1 MFDLAEMLKNAN
13 VPESGTSPAPKL
25 LELPLDDIHADA
37 RNFYSMDAGSLDEL
51 AASIELVGLQQ
62 PLLVRRDGGGY
73 TVVSGHR
80 RLAALTRLHAE
91 GKGFDNVPCLL
102 DESARSEA
110 WQELALI
117 YGNSATRKLSSAD
130 LAEQAKRVTELL
142 YKLKEEGVEFP
153 GRMRDH
159 VAEACST
166 TKTKLAMLKC
176 IDEKLTDERARLSWK
191 AGKMADASAYALS
204 KLEPWRQKLI
214 CDAFAELSRE
224 KSVDWIPE
232 WRIREKN
239 GNIENLLKI
248 KCPLGGACNGL
259 ERRML
264 KKPYIS
270 ANCECSCC
278 KDCADIANCAG
289 SCLFCDEE
297 KAERKELDKAKRQE
311 LDKAKR
317 ESAIK
322 RKAEA
327 AEAAELA
334 EALWDRIGD
343 LCGKNRVEPDSV
355 YWLLDPEYEVPEEDI
370 SLALV
375 GKQDFSDAFFAPFSL
390 TIDQLKAIKHACRIF
405 RADANTLLG
414 IDLMDEEDANDEN

>member
-13 VPESGTSPAPKL
+13 VPDSGTSSAPKL
-25 LELPLDDIHADA
+25 IDLPLDDIHADA
-37 RNFYSMDAGSLDEL
+37 RNFYSMDAAALDEL

-80 RLAALTRLHAE
+80 RLAALTKLHAE
-91 GKGFDNVPCLL
+91 GKGFDNVPCLI

-159 VAEACST
+159 VAKACNT

-176 IDEKLTDERARLSWK
+176 IDEKLADERARQSWK

-214 CDAFAELSRE
+214 YDACAELSHV
-224 KSVDWIPE
+224 KGVDWIAE
-232 WRIREKN
+232 WRIKEKN
-239 GNIENLLKI
+239 ANIENLLKI
-248 KCPLGGACNGL
+248 KCPLGGACNNI

-264 KKPYIS
+264 EKPYIG
-270 ANCECSCC
+270 ANCEKSCC

-289 SCLFCDEE
+289 SCLFCDKE
-297 KAERKELDKAKRQE
+297 KAERKEQDKAKRQE
-311 LDKAKR
+311 AT
-317 ESAIK
+317 AK
-322 RKAEA
+322 RKAED
-327 AEAAELA
+327 AEKAELA
-334 EALWDRIGD
+334 AALWDRIGD
-343 LCGKNRVEPDSV
+343 LCEKNKVEPDSV
-355 YWLLDPEYEVPEEDI
+355 YRLLDPEWNVSEGDI
-370 SLALV
+370 SLALI

-390 TIDQLKAIKHACRIF
+390 TVDQLKTIKHACRIF
-405 RADANTLLG
+405 RTDANILLG
-414 IDLMDEEDANDEN
+414 IDLMNEEETEDEP

>member
-13 VPESGTSPAPKL
+13 VPDSGTSSAPKL
-25 LELPLDDIHADA
+25 VELPLDDIRADE
-37 RNFYSMDAGSLDEL
+37 RNFYSVDSASLDEL

-80 RLAALTRLHAE
+80 RLAALTKLHAE

-159 VAEACST
+159 VAKACNT

-176 IDEKLTDERARLSWK
+176 IDEKLTDERARQSWK

-214 CDAFAELSRE
+214 YDACADLSHV
-224 KSVDWIPE
+224 KGVDWIAE
-232 WRIREKN
+232 WRIKEKN
-239 GNIENLLKI
+239 ANIENLLKI
-248 KCPLGGACNGL
+248 KCPLGGACNGI

-264 KKPYIS
+264 KKPYIG
-270 ANCECSCC
+270 ANCEESCC

-289 SCLFCDEE
+289 SCLFCDQE

-311 LDKAKR
+311 A
-317 ESAIK
+317 AAK
-322 RKAEA
+322 RKAEDA
-327 AEAAELA
+327 ANAELA
-334 EALWDRIGD
+334 AALWDRLGD
-343 LCGKNRVEPDSV
+343 LCGMNKVEPDSV
-355 YWLLDPEYEVPEEDI
+355 RYLLDPEIDECEDDI
-370 SLALV
+370 FLALA
-375 GKQDFSDAFFAPFSL
+375 GKQDFSDACFFPFSL
-390 TIDQLKAIKHACRIF
+390 TIDQIKAIKQACRIF
-405 RADANTLLG
+405 RTDADTLLG
-414 IDLMDEEDANDEN
+414 IDLMDEENENNEN

>member
-13 VPESGTSPAPKL
+13 VPDSGTSSAPKL
-25 LELPLDDIHADA
+25 IELPLDDIRADA
-37 RNFYSMDAGSLDEL
+37 RNFYSMDATALDEL

-159 VAEACST
+159 VAEACNS

-214 CDAFAELSRE
+214 CDACAELNRE

-232 WRIREKN
+232 WRIKEKN
-239 GNIENLLKI
+239 ANIEHLLKI
-248 KCPLGGACNGL
+248 KCPLGGACNDI

-264 KKPYIS
+264 KKPYIG
-270 ANCECSCC
+270 ANCEKSCC

-289 SCLFCDEE
+289 SCLFCDKE
-297 KAERKELDKAKRQE
+297 KAARKEQDKAKRQE
-311 LDKAKR
+311 A
-317 ESAIK
+317 AAK

-334 EALWDRIGD
+334 AALWDRIGD
-343 LCGKNRVEPDSV
+343 LCEKNKVEPDSV
-355 YWLLDPEYEVPEEDI
+355 YRLLDPEYEVTEGDI
-370 SLALV
+370 FLALF
-375 GKQDFSDAFFAPFSL
+375 GKQDFSDDYFAPFSL

-405 RADANTLLG
+405 RTDANTLLG
-414 IDLMDEEDANDEN
+414 IDLMNEEDANDEN

>member
-13 VPESGTSPAPKL
+13 VPDSGTSSAPKL
-25 LELPLDDIHADA
+25 IELPLDDIRADA
-37 RNFYSMDAGSLDEL
+37 RNFYSMDAAALDEL

-80 RLAALTRLHAE
+80 RLAALTKLHAE

-159 VAEACST
+159 VAEACNS

-176 IDEKLTDERARLSWK
+176 IDAKLTDERARLSWK

-204 KLEPWRQKLI
+204 KLEPWRQNLI
-214 CDAFAELSRE
+214 CDACAELNRE

-232 WRIREKN
+232 WRIKEKN
-239 GNIENLLKI
+239 ANIENLLKI

-264 KKPYIS
+264 KKPYIG
-270 ANCECSCC
+270 ANCEKSCC
-278 KDCADIANCAG
+278 KDCVDISNCAG
-289 SCLFCDEE
+289 SCLFCDKE
-297 KAERKELDKAKRQE
+297 KAERKEQDKAKRQE
-311 LDKAKR
+311 A
-317 ESAIK
+317 AAK
-322 RKAEA
+322 RKAEDA
-327 AEAAELA
+327 AAADLLTV
-334 EALWDRIGD
+334 LWVRLGD
-343 LCGKNRVEPDSV
+343 FCEENGVEPESV
-355 YWLLDPEYEVPEEDI
+355 FQMLDPEFSADDI
-370 SLALV
+370 AGALA
-375 GKQDFSDAFFAPFSL
+375 GSCDFCASDVAPFSL
-390 TIDQLKAIKHACRIF
+390 TIEQLKAIKQACRIF
-405 RADANTLLG
+405 RTDADTLLG

>member
-1 MFDLAEMLKNAN
+1 MFDLAEMLKNTN
-13 VPESGTSPAPKL
+13 VPESGTSSAPKL
-25 LELPLDDIHADA
+25 IELPLDDIHADA

-51 AASIELVGLQQ
+51 TASIELVGLQQ

-91 GKGFDNVPCLL
+91 GKGFDSVPCLL

-214 CDAFAELSRE
+214 CGACAELNRE

-232 WRIREKN
+232 WRIKEKN
-239 GNIENLLKI
+239 ANIEHLLKI
-248 KCPLGGACNGL
+248 KCPLGGACNDI
-259 ERRML
+259 ERRLL
-264 KKPYIS
+264 KMPYI
-270 ANCECSCC
+270 ATNCEESCC

-289 SCLFCDEE
+289 SCLFCDKE
-297 KAERKELDKAKRQE
+297 KAARKEQDKAKRQE
-311 LDKAKR
+311 A
-317 ESAIK
+317 AAK

-327 AEAAELA
+327 AEAADLLSV
-334 EALWDRIGD
+334 LWVRLGD
-343 LCGKNRVEPDSV
+343 LCEENDIDPESV
-355 YWLLDPEYEVPEEDI
+355 YQMLDPEFAADDVAGA
-370 SLALV
+370 LA
-375 GKQDFSDAFFAPFSL
+375 GSCDFCSSDVAPFSL
-390 TIDQLKAIKHACRIF
+390 TVDQLKAIKQACRIF
-405 RADANTLLG
+405 RTDADTLLG
-414 IDLMDEEDANDEN
+414 IDLMDEEGGKDED

>member
-13 VPESGTSPAPKL
+13 VPDSGTSSAPKL
-25 LELPLDDIHADA
+25 IELPLDDIHADA
-37 RNFYSMDAGSLDEL
+37 RNFYSMDAAALDEL

-159 VAEACST
+159 VAKACNT

-176 IDEKLTDERARLSWK
+176 IDEKLADERARQSWK

-214 CDAFAELSRE
+214 YDACAELSHV
-224 KSVDWIPE
+224 KGVDWIAE
-232 WRIREKN
+232 WRIKEKN
-239 GNIENLLKI
+239 ANIENLLKI

-264 KKPYIS
+264 KKPYIG
-270 ANCECSCC
+270 ANCEESCC

-289 SCLFCDEE
+289 SCLFCDKE

-311 LDKAKR
+311 A
-317 ESAIK
+317 AAK
-322 RKAEA
+322 RKAEDA
-327 AEAAELA
+327 AAADLLTV
-334 EALWDRIGD
+334 LWVRLGD
-343 LCGKNRVEPDSV
+343 FCEENGVEPESV
-355 YWLLDPEYEVPEEDI
+355 FQMLDPEFSADDI
-370 SLALV
+370 AGALA
-375 GKQDFSDAFFAPFSL
+375 GSCDFCASDVAPFSL
-390 TIDQLKAIKHACRIF
+390 TIEQLKAIKQACRIF
-405 RADANTLLG
+405 RTDADTLLG
-414 IDLMDEEDANDEN
+414 IDLMDEEDENDEN

>member
-13 VPESGTSPAPKL
+13 VPDSGTSSAPKL
-25 LELPLDDIHADA
+25 IELPLDDIRADA
-37 RNFYSMDAGSLDEL
+37 RNFYSMDATALDEL

-159 VAEACST
+159 VAEACNS

-214 CDAFAELSRE
+214 CDACAELNRE

-232 WRIREKN
+232 WRIKEKN
-239 GNIENLLKI
+239 ANIENLLKI

-264 KKPYIS
+264 KKPYIG
-270 ANCECSCC
+270 ANCEKSCC
-278 KDCADIANCAG
+278 KDCVDISNCAG
-289 SCLFCDEE
+289 SCLFCDKE
-297 KAERKELDKAKRQE
+297 KAERKEQDKAKRQE
-311 LDKAKR
+311 A
-317 ESAIK
+317 AAK
-322 RKAEA
+322 RKAEDA
-327 AEAAELA
+327 AAADLLTV
-334 EALWDRIGD
+334 LWVRLGD
-343 LCGKNRVEPDSV
+343 FCEENGVEPESV
-355 YWLLDPEYEVPEEDI
+355 FQMLDPEFSADDI
-370 SLALV
+370 AGALA
-375 GKQDFSDAFFAPFSL
+375 GSCDFCASDVAPFSL
-390 TIDQLKAIKHACRIF
+390 TIEQLKAIKQACRIF
-405 RADANTLLG
+405 RTDADTLLG
-414 IDLMDEEDANDEN
+414 IDLMGEEDENDEN

>member
-13 VPESGTSPAPKL
+13 VPDSGTSSAPKL

-37 RNFYSMDAGSLDEL
+37 RNFYSMDAAALDEL

-142 YKLKEEGVEFP
+142 YKLKDEGVEFP

-159 VAEACST
+159 VAEACNS

-176 IDEKLTDERARLSWK
+176 IDEKLTDERARQSWK

-214 CDAFAELSRE
+214 CDACAELTHD
-224 KSVDWIPE
+224 KSVDWIAE
-232 WRIREKN
+232 WRIKEKN
-239 GNIENLLKI
+239 ANIENLLKI

-264 KKPYIS
+264 KKPYIG
-270 ANCECSCC
+270 ANCEKSCC

-289 SCLFCDEE
+289 SCLFCNKE
-297 KAERKELDKAKRQE
+297 KAARKEQDKAKRQE
-311 LDKAKR
+311 AT
-317 ESAIK
+317 AK
-322 RKAEA
+322 RKAED
-327 AEAAELA
+327 AEAADLLTV
-334 EALWDRIGD
+334 LWVRLGD
-343 LCGKNRVEPDSV
+343 FCEENGVEPESV
-355 YWLLDPEYEVPEEDI
+355 FQMLDPEFSADDI
-370 SLALV
+370 AGALA
-375 GKQDFSDAFFAPFSL
+375 GSCDFCASDVAPFSL
-390 TIDQLKAIKHACRIF
+390 TIEQLKAIKQACRIF
-405 RADANTLLG
+405 RTDADTLLG

>member
-13 VPESGTSPAPKL
+13 VPDSGTSSAPKL
-25 LELPLDDIHADA
+25 IDLPLDDIHADA

-159 VAEACST
+159 VAKACNT

-176 IDEKLTDERARLSWK
+176 IDEKLVDERARQAWK

-214 CDAFAELSRE
+214 YDACAELSHV
-224 KSVDWIPE
+224 KGVDWIAE
-232 WRIREKN
+232 WRIKEKN
-239 GNIENLLKI
+239 ANIENLLKI
-248 KCPLGGACNGL
+248 NCPLGGACNDI

-264 KKPYIS
+264 KKPYIG
-270 ANCECSCC
+270 ANCEKSCC

-297 KAERKELDKAKRQE
+297 KAERKKLDKAKRQE
-311 LDKAKR
+311 A
-317 ESAIK
+317 AAK

-327 AEAAELA
+327 AEEAELA
-334 EALWDRIGD
+334 AALWDRIGD
-343 LCGKNRVEPDSV
+343 LCEKNRVEPNSV
-355 YWLLDPEYEVPEEDI
+355 YRLLDPEWNVSEGDI
-370 SLALV
+370 SLALI

-390 TIDQLKAIKHACRIF
+390 TIDQLKAIKQACRIF
-405 RADANTLLG
+405 RTDANTLIG
-414 IDLMDEEDANDEN
+414 IDLMDEEGENDEN